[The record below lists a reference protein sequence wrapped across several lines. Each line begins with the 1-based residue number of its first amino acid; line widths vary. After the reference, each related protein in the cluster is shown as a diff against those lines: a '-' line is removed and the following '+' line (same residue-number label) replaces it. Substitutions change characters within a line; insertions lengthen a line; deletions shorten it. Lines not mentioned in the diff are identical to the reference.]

1 MERARWKAPAASR
14 VDLVGDLVGSPVGRA
29 LASEESCVD
38 CNVQPAMGKEPVLVI
53 STKLHH
59 FTPAF
64 LRKNSPLERSN
75 ESSVGI
81 RVCER
86 NCVSS
91 LLPVV
96 VTQCRCAM
104 VRQSIRFHRQE
115 VRQHLRS
122 SPLLW
127 CTATACLPPWNFCRL
142 LSRPDESKPGGF
154 RSHDYTPCP
163 GFTHPPH
170 GTPTPTIPPTPL
182 PLPVPPPHP
191 HPLTQTQ
198 APPVRA

>member
-127 CTATACLPPWNFCRL
+127 CTAT
-142 LSRPDESKPGGF
+142 SS
-154 RSHDYTPCP
+154 SST
-163 GFTHPPH
+163 
-170 GTPTPTIPPTPL
+170 TPTSDLALIAFSKNCEFISVDGHAHYPL
-182 PLPVPPPHP
+182 APH
-191 HPLTQTQ
+191 H
-198 APPVRA
+198 R